1 MNDQLFR
8 KKSMEKITSPE
19 NLNDYIRVAS
29 PGVWMT
35 LCAVILLSV
44 QVSAPEKKGGALSDS
59 DRKLVIDQPH
69 VVPESPASPHG
80 YSTAR
85 KTPERWSG
93 KDVEKWFTVPD
104 RTEIEALGRA
114 NDRRI
119 EEIIGAAP

>member
-1 MNDQLFR
+1 MIDFQSVREHIQELLFGS
-8 KKSMEKITSPE
+8 KKKT
-19 NLNDYIRVAS
+19 VALC
-29 PGVWMT
+29 VILIFMT

-59 DRKLVIDQPH
+59 DRKLVIDQPL
-69 VVPESPASPHG
+69 VVPESPAAPDG

-93 KDVEKWFTVPD
+93 KDVEEWFTVPD

>member
-1 MNDQLFR
+1 MIDFQSVREHIQELLFGS
-8 KKSMEKITSPE
+8 KKKI
-19 NLNDYIRVAS
+19 VALC
-29 PGVWMT
+29 VILIFMT

-59 DRKLVIDQPH
+59 DRKLVIDQSL
-69 VVPESPASPHG
+69 VVPESPASPDG

-93 KDVEKWFTVPD
+93 KDVEGWFTVPD

>member
-1 MNDQLFR
+1 MIDFQSVREHIQELLFGS
-8 KKSMEKITSPE
+8 KKKI
-19 NLNDYIRVAS
+19 VALC
-29 PGVWMT
+29 VILIFMT

-59 DRKLVIDQPH
+59 DRKLVIDQPL
-69 VVPESPASPHG
+69 VVPESPASPDC

-93 KDVEKWFTVPD
+93 KDVEGWFTVPD

>member
-1 MNDQLFR
+1 
-8 KKSMEKITSPE
+8 
-19 NLNDYIRVAS
+19 
-29 PGVWMT
+29 MT

-59 DRKLVIDQPH
+59 DRKLVIDQPL
-69 VVPESPASPHG
+69 VVPESPASPDG

>member
-1 MNDQLFR
+1 MIDFQSVREHIQELLFGS
-8 KKSMEKITSPE
+8 KKKI
-19 NLNDYIRVAS
+19 VALC
-29 PGVWMT
+29 VILIFMT

-59 DRKLVIDQPH
+59 DRKLVIDQPLG
-69 VVPESPASPHG
+69 VPESPASPDG

-93 KDVEKWFTVPD
+93 KDVEGWFTVPD

>member
-1 MNDQLFR
+1 MIDFQSVREHIQELLFGS
-8 KKSMEKITSPE
+8 KKKI
-19 NLNDYIRVAS
+19 VALC
-29 PGVWMT
+29 VILIFMT

-59 DRKLVIDQPH
+59 DRKLVIDQPL
-69 VVPESPASPHG
+69 VGPESPASPDG

>member
-1 MNDQLFR
+1 MIDFQSVREHIQELLFGS
-8 KKSMEKITSPE
+8 KKKI
-19 NLNDYIRVAS
+19 VALC
-29 PGVWMT
+29 GILIFMT

-59 DRKLVIDQPH
+59 DRKLVIDQPL
-69 VVPESPASPHG
+69 VVPESPVSPDG

-93 KDVEKWFTVPD
+93 KDVEGWFTVPD

>member
-1 MNDQLFR
+1 MIDFQSVREHIQELLFGS
-8 KKSMEKITSPE
+8 KKKI
-19 NLNDYIRVAS
+19 VALC
-29 PGVWMT
+29 VILIFMT

-59 DRKLVIDQPH
+59 DRKLVIDQPL
-69 VVPESPASPHG
+69 VVPERPASQDG

-93 KDVEKWFTVPD
+93 KDVEGWFTVPD

>member
-1 MNDQLFR
+1 MIDFQSVREHIQELLFES
-8 KKSMEKITSPE
+8 KKKI
-19 NLNDYIRVAS
+19 VALC
-29 PGVWMT
+29 VILIFMT

-59 DRKLVIDQPH
+59 DRKLVIDQPL
-69 VVPESPASPHG
+69 VVPESPASPDG